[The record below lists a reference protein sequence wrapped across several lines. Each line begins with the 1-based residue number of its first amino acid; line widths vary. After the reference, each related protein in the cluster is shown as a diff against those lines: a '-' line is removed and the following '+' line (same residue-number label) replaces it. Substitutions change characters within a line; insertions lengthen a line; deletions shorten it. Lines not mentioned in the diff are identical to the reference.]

1 VEPPV
6 KGVRWP
12 EAWRVIPTRYPPIQL
27 FERVGDPADWEAL
40 AEIESLTNPRI
51 RDELGDIRLVPA
63 EDRVGGP
70 GASWVMGP
78 FVHRRPSRFSDGGHG
93 VYYCAQSLGTAVH
106 EVAFQLARFHAATG
120 EDPLE
125 LALRSLC
132 GSVRGSFHDL
142 RGDPRWRPLLLPDDW
157 RPAQSFAARLRARG
171 SNGIVYP
178 STQDPDGTC
187 LGAFRPR
194 AVKPPADRG
203 VLTLHW
209 NGREMDRWFDH
220 ATGEWSVL
228 TRRS

>member
-1 VEPPV
+1 MARGAEVEPPV

-78 FVHRRPSRFSDGGHG
+78 FVHRRPSRFSDGSHG

-132 GSVRGSFHDL
+132 GSVRGS
-142 RGDPRWRPLLLPDDW
+142 
-157 RPAQSFAARLRARG
+157 
-171 SNGIVYP
+171 
-178 STQDPDGTC
+178 
-187 LGAFRPR
+187 
-194 AVKPPADRG
+194 
-203 VLTLHW
+203 
-209 NGREMDRWFDH
+209 
-220 ATGEWSVL
+220 
-228 TRRS
+228 TRRSPREPSGPRETHSGRRPADSPDTRATAQAGRARRASPDRCR